1 MILTRDEMVKSVLE
15 LLHKSVENIFEER
28 RGEVLGRIIDSF
40 SQCMFQGP
48 LEKEDRNDRQRL
60 H

>member
-1 MILTRDEMVKSVLE
+1 MILTRDEMVKNVLE
-15 LLHKSVENIFEER
+15 LLHKSVESIPEER

-48 LEKEDRNDRQRL
+48 LEKEEE
-60 H
+60 

>member
-15 LLHKSVENIFEER
+15 LLHQSVENIPEER

-40 SQCMFQGP
+40 SQGMFQGP
-48 LEKEDRNDRQRL
+48 LEKEER
-60 H
+60 